1 MISGQISLQCR
12 PTYEKL
18 VQMKYLEMVIKETLR
33 LYPIGNRI
41 ERVAKSNV
49 EVSGVIIPK
58 GMVVA
63 TPIHT
68 LQRDPDVWP
77 DPDSFKPER
86 YTKLTQRLLPHFVR
100 CLNYGSFLIGLIMT
114 ALILMASW
122 PSERDPGPALACDW
136 AYWLWNW
143 PWWRSFSI
151 SALLPA
157 RRQTWGR
164 YSFPLPTV
172 KTDCVWCVTA
182 WSGCQMAF
190 CYDTVLFLL
199 DSAGVGKKWICFT

>member
-1 MISGQISLQCR
+1 MATSVAFAAYNLALHPEVQKKLRAEIDRTFSGKCR

-86 YTKLTQRLLPHFVR
+86 FNNDSIDPYGFLTFGTGPRACIGMRL
-100 CLNYGSFLIGLIMT
+100 SILIMKL
-114 ALILMASW
+114 ALVEILQHFSFASCKETDI
-122 PSERDPGPALACDW
+122 PLELARNGFVLPKKPIMLKLEPREPAA
-136 AYWLWNW
+136 
-143 PWWRSFSI
+143 
-151 SALLPA
+151 
-157 RRQTWGR
+157 
-164 YSFPLPTV
+164 
-172 KTDCVWCVTA
+172 
-182 WSGCQMAF
+182 
-190 CYDTVLFLL
+190 
-199 DSAGVGKKWICFT
+199 